1 MKINQIN
8 INSIKKKL
16 IPFFKNQ
23 VDVRLAFLFGSVA
36 EKRTHSQSDIDI
48 AVFYT
53 KKTTLNRHVLL
64 INDIS
69 YLLETDNLDVVNMN
83 SASTFIL
90 HDILSFGNL
99 LICKDDD
106 LYRELRLKTLRDFD
120 DLTHII
126 KIQSQ
131 YIFKNVTNG

>member
-1 MKINQIN
+1 MKINRIN

-16 IPFFKNQ
+16 IPFFKSQ

-48 AVFYT
+48 AVYYVG
-53 KKTTLNRHVLL
+53 KATLNRHVRL
-64 INDIS
+64 INDVG
-69 YLLETDNLDVVNMN
+69 YLLETDNIDVVNMN
-83 SASTFIL
+83 TASTFIL

-106 LYRELRLKTLRDFD
+106 LYKGLRLKTLRDFD

-131 YIFKNVTNG
+131 YIFKGATNG